1 MRKLVLVILLINA
14 ITLVRAE
21 DILKIKDIRSAVKS
35 VEREEI
41 LNYFQKIENKKVE
54 KETGHI
60 TGVKEGDATSD
71 IVYVEMDRPK
81 INNLEPDLFFYLD
94 KRISSRLSELQMIYF
109 DAKIVG
115 YDLSLDMIEVSD
127 VYLSGIMR

>member
-21 DILKIKDIRSAVKS
+21 DILKIKDIRSAVKG

-41 LNYFQKIENKKVE
+41 LNYFRKIENKKVE

-60 TGVKEGDATSD
+60 TGVKEGDATND
-71 IVYVEMDRPK
+71 MIFVEMDRPK
-81 INNLEPDLFFYLD
+81 INNLTPDLFFYLD
-94 KRISSRLSELQMIYF
+94 KRISLRLSELQMIYF

-115 YDLSLDMIEVSD
+115 YDLTLDLIEVSD